1 MVQGGGCGSGAAGL
15 SGDWKGSGGG
25 CFATGRYMSS
35 AESAAGC
42 QGPLSFPD
50 SCQLSGA
57 RQEDREYRVMAAGLG
72 AMAACGYKAA
82 VAAGEDDEG
91 CNDEGCN
98 QISESKEGRF
108 LAIAGWV
115 AMV

>member
-1 MVQGGGCGSGAAGL
+1 
-15 SGDWKGSGGG
+15 
-25 CFATGRYMSS
+25 
-35 AESAAGC
+35 
-42 QGPLSFPD
+42 
-50 SCQLSGA
+50 
-57 RQEDREYRVMAAGLG
+57 MAAGLG